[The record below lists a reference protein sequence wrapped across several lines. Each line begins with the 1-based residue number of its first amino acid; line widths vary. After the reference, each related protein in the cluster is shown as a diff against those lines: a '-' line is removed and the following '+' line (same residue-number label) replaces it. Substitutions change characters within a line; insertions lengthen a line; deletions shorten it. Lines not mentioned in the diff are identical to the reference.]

1 MMEKRANHKKN
12 RNIKLVMQ
20 YDGGAYG
27 GWQRLGSTSGKPG
40 IQKLLEETISDCL
53 KEDII
58 VIGSGRTDTGV
69 HALGQTA
76 NFHCSSTMD
85 LGHMK
90 SIINKNLPEDIKI
103 ITLETAPADFHSRY
117 NARSKTYKYF
127 IDSGELPCVFNRKYA
142 LHVPETL
149 NLKAM
154 EKGAAYLVGT
164 HDFKAFCTDRKDG
177 KSTVRTIESIEI
189 NRKDQSLKNG
199 GEPLCI
205 TITGDGF
212 LYHMIRIIVGTLL
225 EVGKG
230 MRTPEE
236 VEQILKSRLREN
248 AGVTVYPN
256 GLFLTKV
263 RY

>member
-1 MMEKRANHKKN
+1 MEKRANHKKT

-20 YDGGAYG
+20 YDGSAYG

-40 IQKLLEETISDCL
+40 IQKVLEETISECL
-53 KEDII
+53 KEDIN

-76 NFHCSSTMD
+76 NFHCSSTMSLD
-85 LGHMK
+85 CMK
-90 SIINKNLPEDIKI
+90 SLINTNLPEDIKI
-103 ITLETAPADFHSRY
+103 IIMETASIDFHSRY
-117 NARSKTYKYF
+117 SARSKTYKYF
-127 IDSGELPCVFNRKYA
+127 IDSEEVPSVFTRKYA
-142 LHVPETL
+142 LHVPEVL
-149 NLKAM
+149 NFEAM
-154 EKGAAYLVGT
+154 KKGASYLIGT

-177 KSTVRTIESIEI
+177 KSTVRTIEAIEI
-189 NRKDQSLKNG
+189 NRTDRSIKYAEG
-199 GEPLCI
+199 YFCI
-205 TITGDGF
+205 AITGDGF
-212 LYHMIRIIVGTLL
+212 LHHMIRIIVGTLL

-230 MRTPEE
+230 MRAPEE
-236 VEQILKSRLREN
+236 IEKILKSRRRDK